1 MKRRISLFVLFVSL
15 MLLMPN
21 VLAASGSTKMSGTKS
36 IKVGKSTTIYVKVS
50 SSEKIKGADVTYS
63 TSGNIKVTGVSV
75 GSGFQQMGK
84 NGNRY
89 ILYSQ
94 NGVKSG
100 STVLAITVKGTK
112 EGKGTVKVSNLVA
125 TIGGGDVN
133 CGAKSYEITINP
145 AVTAAEAA
153 ANAKKAAEDK
163 KKAEERKKAEEEAAK
178 KAAEE
183 KAKREA
189 EEAAARKS
197 ALEEATRL
205 VEKAEKDLTDS
216 AYDPALKAV
225 NALPS
230 GSDKTALLERL
241 DAVRIK
247 MAVNKECGNRNT
259 DNLTCDCNTKVAS
272 SSKSWIVLCIILFI
286 CLLLE
291 TIYLVS
297 QKMKAR
303 EN

>member
-1 MKRRISLFVLFVSL
+1 MKRGIKLLILFISL
-15 MLLMPN
+15 MLIMPN
-21 VLAASGSTKMSGTKS
+21 VMAASATTVISGTNTV
-36 IKVGKSTTIYVKVS
+36 KVGKTTKIYIKLNASSKIEGVDVS
-50 SSEKIKGADVTYS
+50 YSS
-63 TSGNIKVTGVSV
+63 SGNISVTSASI
-75 GSGFQQMGK
+75 GSGLSQMGK

-89 ILYSQ
+89 ILYAGSPI
-94 NGVKSG
+94 KSG
-100 STVLAITVKGTK
+100 STILTLTVKGTK
-112 EGKGTVKVSNLVA
+112 EGTGTITVNKMEATVSGVTVNGGSKSYKITVK
-125 TIGGGDVN
+125 
-133 CGAKSYEITINP
+133 P
-145 AVTAAEAA
+145 AVTAEDAAKAA
-153 ANAKKAAEDK
+153 ANAKKAEEEK
-163 KKAEERKKAEEEAAK
+163 KKKEEAAK

-183 KAKREA
+183 KAKKEA
-189 EEAAARKS
+189 EEAAKRKS

-205 VEKAEKDLTDS
+205 VEKAEKDLVDS

-225 NALPS
+225 NALPDS
-230 GSDKTALLERL
+230 AEKTALLERL

-259 DNLTCDCNTKVAS
+259 DSLTCDCNTKVAS

-303 EN
+303 ED